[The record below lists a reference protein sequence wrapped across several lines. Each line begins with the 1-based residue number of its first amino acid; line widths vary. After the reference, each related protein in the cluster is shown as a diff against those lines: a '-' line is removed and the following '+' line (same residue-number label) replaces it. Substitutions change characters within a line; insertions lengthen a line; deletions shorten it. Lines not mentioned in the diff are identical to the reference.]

1 MSINT
6 RASANDNAGLFYA
19 VSHPFRSMKRVL
31 PRGLFGR
38 SLIIIVAPVV
48 LLQAIV
54 TYIFFERHYDIVTG
68 RLSAGVARD
77 VSYLV
82 RLERMPPS
90 PERDRLRELAIS
102 TLGYTVETHPGE
114 TLAQSNSDRKS
125 TRLNS
130 SH

>member
-1 MSINT
+1 
-6 RASANDNAGLFYA
+6 
-19 VSHPFRSMKRVL
+19 MKRVL

-77 VSYLV
+77 VSEARRIELA
-82 RLERMPPS
+82 L
-90 PERDRLRELAIS
+90 RDRNRELRCLFNVFRLTEAAGQDLES
-102 TLGYTVETHPGE
+102 MLHAVVAELPGAFDSAGAASALE
-114 TLAQSNSDRKS
+114 IGRA
-125 TRLNS
+125 
-130 SH
+130 HV